1 MGSVLILEL
10 FLLSLYVINC
20 RLDGMESTNPS
31 FNQIYLAQNKTSYL
45 KHNYILHVS
54 RIIGT

>member
-10 FLLSLYVINC
+10 FLLSLFVINC
-20 RLDGMESTNPS
+20 RLDGKE

-54 RIIGT
+54 RITGT